1 MKLLATEQAPIR
13 QVTQLLGTFSRSFI
27 TLLYGKLYYRSV
39 ERFKRKT
46 LVIYKGYFDKITH
59 VSKEAIQYI
68 LCGKQHYWCQCSH
81 CQGKPICHN
90 KYWYFIILAERRG
103 GGGGGASLGQKKTG
117 RQFSTEQSQ
126 QVINILELK
135 AARFGVRAL
144 CENEFNCHIFNQI
157 NNTLAISAINKM
169 GSGKVNWNG

>member
-27 TLLYGKLYYRSV
+27 ILPYGKLYYRSV

-46 LVIYKGYFDKITH
+46 MVICKGYFDKITH

-81 CQGKPICHN
+81 CQGKSMGHN
-90 KYWYFIILAERRG
+90 KYWYFIIWLRE
-103 GGGGGASLGQKKTG
+103 GGGASLGQKKTG
-117 RQFSTEQSQ
+117 RQFSTEESQ

-144 CENEFNCHIFNQI
+144 CENEFNCHIFTQI

>member
-27 TLLYGKLYYRSV
+27 ILPYGKLYYRSV

-46 LVIYKGYFDKITH
+46 LVICKGYFDKIMH

-90 KYWYFIILAERRG
+90 KYWYFIIWLRE
-103 GGGGGASLGQKKTG
+103 GGASLGQKKTG
-117 RQFSTEQSQ
+117 RQFSTEERQ
-126 QVINILELK
+126 QLINILELK

-144 CENEFNCHIFNQI
+144 CENEFNCHIFTQI